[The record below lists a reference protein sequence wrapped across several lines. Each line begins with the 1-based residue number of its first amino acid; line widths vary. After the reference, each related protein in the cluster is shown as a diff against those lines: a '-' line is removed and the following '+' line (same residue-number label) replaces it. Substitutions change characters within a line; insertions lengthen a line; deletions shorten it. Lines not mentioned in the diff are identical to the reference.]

1 MAEGIDEAVLRAFS
15 DARVARL
22 ATVDADGQPHLVPIV
37 FAVGDRHVFTAVDG
51 KPKSSTRLRRLAN
64 IADRP
69 AVSVL
74 VDHYSEDW
82 ALLWWVRADGRATV
96 HDDGPVAHRGRELLR
111 AKYSQYESVSLDGP
125 VIDVEVQTW
134 ASWTGR

>member
-1 MAEGIDEAVLRAFS
+1 MAESISEAVLQAFN

-22 ATVDADGQPHLVPIV
+22 ATVDATGQPHLVPIV
-37 FAVGDRHVFTAVDG
+37 FALNDQHIYTAVDG
-51 KPKSSTRLRRLAN
+51 KPKSGTRLRRLAN

-96 HDDGPVAHRGRELLR
+96 HDDGPVASTGRELLR
-111 AKYSQYESVSLDGP
+111 AKYTQYDTVSLAGP
-125 VIDVEVQTW
+125 VIDIEVHTW
-134 ASWTGR
+134 ASWTGG